1 MPDRTDATPVHE
13 PERRRWVVAL
23 EGELA
28 HLDYSV
34 EGGVMTIH
42 HTIVPKALGGRG
54 IAGSLVRAALE
65 HARAEGLQVQPDC
78 SYAAAWMDKHP
89 EYADLRH
96 G

>member
-34 EGGVMTIH
+34 DGGVMTIH
-42 HTIVPKALGGRG
+42 HTIVPEALGGRG
-54 IAGSLVRAALE
+54 IAGSLVRAALD
-65 HARAEGLQVQPDC
+65 HARGAAER
-78 SYAAAWMDKHP
+78 
-89 EYADLRH
+89 DLVIVEEN
-96 G
+96 GPGS

>member
-1 MPDRTDATPVHE
+1 MPDRTDAAPVHE

-34 EGGVMTIH
+34 DGAVMTIH

-54 IAGSLVRAALE
+54 IAGSLVRGALD
-65 HARAEGLQVQPDC
+65 HARAEGLRVQPDC
-78 SYAAAWMDKHP
+78 AYAAAWMDKHP
-89 EYADLRH
+89 EYGDLRA
-96 G
+96 